1 MIHNAAPKLRQNRI
15 KCSSLRFKC
24 NSLLH
29 LNRGLS
35 GSAVYDLSTVRQQD
49 HIWWAFNFYQP
60 YFQRHYFRG
69 NDVPDGAAY
78 LTRTFAC
85 EAGSR
90 DFKLYI
96 LSHMDG
102 RKLPLII
109 CGTYITD
116 GKVCP
121 PFSFIG

>member
-1 MIHNAAPKLRQNRI
+1 
-15 KCSSLRFKC
+15 
-24 NSLLH
+24 
-29 LNRGLS
+29 
-35 GSAVYDLSTVRQQD
+35 VRQQD